1 MSLDGF
7 ETSLP
12 SEIPSGNAVD
22 TTDFGD
28 PLENISATGSRMTVF
43 LDDTHFMNTS
53 SRNHSTAIFDPES
66 TSISILATSDDPLP
80 FSSLSPSAFSRDSWH
95 NLSVIFEISESTN
108 SLPERSLSNQ
118 DGEDV
123 SKTSSFRENVEEPTK
138 NVEGKR
144 YRLPLVSSLAPR
156 LGRLRE
162 LSPPKAINVAQRI
175 AYFENS
181 SRGSAVSSFRSSP
194 SPKTDARRSLQ
205 TTLTH
210 QPTHLLPNARSSPSS
225 SSYGDTKS
233 LGERLQIG
241 LVWFLDTHKRS
252 NARWVRCKATL
263 YRSVLHLAWHAPDLK
278 RYVAQLDLLKCT
290 DVRSTPTLSHPSMTE
305 DPGAI
310 AWNLGNI
317 QGRVSEGDIF
327 PIQMVYADGTERI
340 GTNNLRERLSW
351 VASIWNA
358 INSNVSGNPQR
369 CTSTGLS
376 TVNGPNSVKT
386 SEPNIQSTLMSV
398 PTTQGTGSADHDYLR
413 RHFRSFSS
421 DDVAWSAQDGR
432 QPLSKF
438 IRARNNLY
446 PGRRPHQRDLSEE
459 RPSGTTSS
467 ISSTPPSSPR
477 IRAVSLKYIS
487 SLLSSRTLRHE
498 ESHPLNSSQST
509 MSESLYRTA
518 PESKGSSSV
527 VSSQITTLESEA
539 RLRPSRLRKTKPR
552 IQRISTLGPELL
564 VYRCCSDSSAPM
576 LATTTQ
582 TDIILSASSHGEY
595 SVTNQITSSDLPS
608 PMYHTA
614 SEGPLRVRTIDS
626 TLVTSSDLTSS
637 DARLSRANET
647 SPSIRLSEAIG
658 DLRTRGEIDGML
670 AASSASHPGTLS
682 SAHISSSSVAV
693 SLDNTDVGC
702 RLFPYSLHPP
712 SVDSTPRNTSFNKIP
727 NSPYSMPNPGD
738 TSEATPQMKDHI
750 TS

>member
-1 MSLDGF
+1 
-7 ETSLP
+7 
-12 SEIPSGNAVD
+12 
-22 TTDFGD
+22 
-28 PLENISATGSRMTVF
+28 
-43 LDDTHFMNTS
+43 
-53 SRNHSTAIFDPES
+53 
-66 TSISILATSDDPLP
+66 
-80 FSSLSPSAFSRDSWH
+80 
-95 NLSVIFEISESTN
+95 
-108 SLPERSLSNQ
+108 
-118 DGEDV
+118 
-123 SKTSSFRENVEEPTK
+123 
-138 NVEGKR
+138 
-144 YRLPLVSSLAPR
+144 
-156 LGRLRE
+156 
-162 LSPPKAINVAQRI
+162 
-175 AYFENS
+175 
-181 SRGSAVSSFRSSP
+181 
-194 SPKTDARRSLQ
+194 
-205 TTLTH
+205 
-210 QPTHLLPNARSSPSS
+210 
-225 SSYGDTKS
+225 
-233 LGERLQIG
+233 
-241 LVWFLDTHKRS
+241 
-252 NARWVRCKATL
+252 
-263 YRSVLHLAWHAPDLK
+263 
-278 RYVAQLDLLKCT
+278 
-290 DVRSTPTLSHPSMTE
+290 
-305 DPGAI
+305 
-310 AWNLGNI
+310 
-317 QGRVSEGDIF
+317 
-327 PIQMVYADGTERI
+327 
-340 GTNNLRERLSW
+340 
-351 VASIWNA
+351 
-358 INSNVSGNPQR
+358 
-369 CTSTGLS
+369 
-376 TVNGPNSVKT
+376 
-386 SEPNIQSTLMSV
+386 MSV

-421 DDVAWSAQDGR
+421 DDVAWSAQDGQ

-518 PESKGSSSV
+518 PELKGSSSV

-564 VYRCCSDSSAPM
+564 VYRSCSDSSAPM

-614 SEGPLRVRTIDS
+614 SEGPLRVRTIDP

-682 SAHISSSSVAV
+682 SAHISSFSVAV

-702 RLFPYSLHPP
+702 PLFPYSLHPP